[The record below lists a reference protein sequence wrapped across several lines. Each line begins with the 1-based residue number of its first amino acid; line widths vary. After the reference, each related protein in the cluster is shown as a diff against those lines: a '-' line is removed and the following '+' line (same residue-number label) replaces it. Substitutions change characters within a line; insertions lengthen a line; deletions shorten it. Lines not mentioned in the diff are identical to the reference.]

1 MKFMTHFK
9 RRKFAISL
17 FLVLTVCA
25 AGATAL
31 AATSLKGAGA
41 TFPAPIYAKWF
52 ANYRERNPEVE
63 ISYEAVGS
71 EAGLRKLL
79 AGGVEF
85 GGSDDP
91 DILKELAPGEQAKY
105 FFVPSVVGA
114 VVPIVNLPGF
124 PHDLAFTP
132 ETLAGIYLGKIT
144 KWNDPLLRK
153 ANPRLHLPDRDIV
166 VVHRADGSGTSY
178 AWSDYL
184 SKTSPEW
191 KAQVGMGLNPKWPV
205 GRPAKGNEGVAQTV
219 KEFGG
224 SIGYVEFMYALQN
237 HLSFGK
243 VQNQKAE
250 FVSADLESISAAV
263 SQSVALNSDFKGS
276 IVDAPGVGAYPIAS
290 FTWFVVPAHIADE
303 AKRKAVSDF
312 LTWMLGEGQRQAA
325 AVGFVALPRDVVSK
339 EKAAV
344 SLIQAEIH

>member
-1 MKFMTHFK
+1 MIFMTQVQ
-9 RRKFAISL
+9 RRRAAISL
-17 FLVLTVCA
+17 FLVLAICGGDLIA
-25 AGATAL
+25 A

-63 ISYEAVGS
+63 ISYDAVGS
-71 EAGLRKLL
+71 EAGVQKLL

-85 GGSDDP
+85 GGSDNP

-105 FFVPSVVGA
+105 LFFPSVIGA

-124 PHDLAFTP
+124 PSDLAFTP

-184 SKTSPEW
+184 SKTNSDW
-191 KAQVGMGLNPKWPV
+191 KAQVGVGLNPKWPV
-205 GRPAKGNEGVAQTV
+205 GRPANGNEGVAQMV

-224 SIGYVEFMYALQN
+224 SIGYVEFIYALQT
-237 HLSFGK
+237 HLSYGK
-243 VQNQKAE
+243 IRNQKGE
-250 FVSADLESISAAV
+250 FMAADLDSISAAV
-263 SQSVALNSDFKGS
+263 SQSIALNSDFKGS
-276 IVDAPGVGAYPIAS
+276 IVDAPGAGAYPVAS
-290 FTWFVVPAHIADE
+290 FTWFVVPAHIPDE

-325 AVGFVALPRDVVSK
+325 AVGYVALPREVVSR

-344 SLIQAEIH
+344 SLIRAEIH